1 MIERFEVG
9 KSYRWIGEKTRPEG
23 WAIKGAMD
31 ILLDGKPHKVTRKE
45 RYPFSAS
52 FEDCEY
58 FESGDD
64 GWFFIEDMHN
74 FEEVVL

>member
-31 ILLDGKPHKVTRKE
+31 ILLDGK
-45 RYPFSAS
+45 
-52 FEDCEY
+52 
-58 FESGDD
+58 GDKK
-64 GWFFIEDMHN
+64 GALF
-74 FEEVVL
+74 VLRIL